1 MSYTL
6 VLNSKNVIGANNN
19 IFQYKFLNGFKILDN
34 AEICI
39 SAAQVPYSWY
49 NVSYFYQNTDFNI
62 IFPRGVGL
70 TTTLNLSIPDGF
82 YTVTDL
88 NYYIQQKCIENKWYL
103 INTAGNYV
111 YYINLSYNISAYKV
125 QLITQIVPSSL
136 PVGWVD
142 PGWGGGTAGSALPS
156 VPRCP
161 QFVVLNNNFKILIGF
176 NPGTYP
182 SGISPDLVTS
192 DYDKTSD
199 FTPLGSNVNSIIM
212 RCNLV
217 SNPVTMPSDIVDS
230 FAISN
235 ASFGTNINYN
245 ASFEKWVRLSPGVFQ
260 NLTITLQ
267 DEQFNDIKMLD
278 PNSVITI
285 NIRNK

>member
-6 VLNSKNVIGANNN
+6 VLNSKNNISPNNN
-19 IFQYKFLNGFKILDN
+19 IFQYRFLNGFKISDN

-62 IFPRGVGL
+62 IFPRGAGL
-70 TTTLNLSIPDGF
+70 TTTLNISLPDGF
-82 YTVTDL
+82 YTVDDI
-88 NYYIQQKCIENKWYL
+88 NSYIRQICIQNNFYL
-103 INTAGNYV
+103 INSSGNYV
-111 YYINLSYNISAYKV
+111 YYIDLSYNISAYKIE
-125 QLITQIVPSSL
+125 LLTFLVPTSL
-136 PVGWVD
+136 PSGWTD
-142 PGWGGGTAGSALPS
+142 PGWGGGTAGSGLPT
-156 VPRCP
+156 VTRCT

-182 SGISPDLVTS
+182 SVVTANYS
-192 DYDKTSD
+192 KTSD
-199 FTPLGSNVNSIIM
+199 TTPLGSNVNSIIM

-217 SNPVTMPSDIVDS
+217 SNAVTMPSDIVDS

>member
-19 IFQYKFLNGFKILDN
+19 IFQYRFLNGFKISDN

-62 IFPRGVGL
+62 IFPRGAGL
-70 TTTLNLSIPDGF
+70 TTTVNISLPDGF
-82 YTVTDL
+82 YTVDDI
-88 NYYIQQKCIENKWYL
+88 NSYIRQKCIENNWYL
-103 INTAGNYV
+103 INSSGNYV
-111 YYINLSYNISAYKV
+111 YYIDLSYNISAYKIE
-125 QLITQIVPSSL
+125 LLTFLVPTSL

-142 PGWGGGTAGSALPS
+142 PGWGGGTAGSGLPT
-156 VPRCP
+156 VTRCT
-161 QFVVLNNNFKILIGF
+161 QFVVLDNNFKILIGF

-182 SGISPDLVTS
+182 TATPVPPNSFSKL
-192 DYDKTSD
+192 SD

-235 ASFGTNINYN
+235 ASFGSNINYN

>member
-19 IFQYKFLNGFKILDN
+19 IFQYRFLNGFKISDN

-62 IFPRGVGL
+62 IFPRGAGL
-70 TTTLNLSIPDGF
+70 TTTLNISLPDGF
-82 YTVTDL
+82 YTVDDI
-88 NYYIQQKCIENKWYL
+88 NSYIRQECIKNKWYL
-103 INTAGNYV
+103 INSSGNYV
-111 YYINLSYNISAYKV
+111 YYIDLSYNISAYKIE
-125 QLITQIVPSSL
+125 LLTFLVPTSL

-142 PGWGGGTAGSALPS
+142 PGWGGGTAGSGLPT
-156 VPRCP
+156 VTRCT

-182 SGISPDLVTS
+182 TVTTANFS
-192 DYDKTSD
+192 KTSD
-199 FTPLGSNVNSIIM
+199 STPLGSNVNSIIM

-217 SNPVTMPSDIVDS
+217 SNAVTMPSDIVDS

-245 ASFEKWVRLSPGVFQ
+245 ASFEKWVKLSPGVFQ